1 MTKYWLLPT
10 LIATLCWG
18 LWGFFG
24 KLATRQV
31 NENSLIILG
40 IVGALVVYPVYILM
54 YHKGFNWEWS
64 NPHYYLAL
72 LAGLV
77 GGLGT
82 LFFFMALTRGE
93 ASRVVVISALYP
105 VITVLLS
112 VLLLGELVTLKKIAG
127 ILLALGGIV
136 LLAG

>member
-1 MTKYWLLPT
+1 MTRYWLLPT
-10 LIATLCWG
+10 LFATLCWG

-24 KLATRQV
+24 KLATRQI

-40 IVGALVVYPVYILM
+40 IVGAMAVYPVIIIM
-54 YHKGFNWEWS
+54 YSKGFAWEWN

-82 LFFFMALTRGE
+82 IFFFMALIRGE
-93 ASRVVVISALYP
+93 ASRVVVITALYP
-105 VITVLLS
+105 VVTVLLS
-112 VLLLGELVTLKKIAG
+112 VLLLGELITLKKIAG
-127 ILLALGGIV
+127 ILLALSGII